1 MRYDKPPLSFEK
13 QADVLIL
20 RGMQG
25 DRALI
30 IERLTT
36 VGYYRLS
43 AYWHPFRKPHPSD
56 ARHLLDEFKPGTTF
70 DEVWCRYAFDR
81 RLRLLVMDAIE
92 RIEVS
97 LRALLATHHSQRY
110 GAFAYATDQRSVPS
124 LDASKF
130 ADYRADIIKEQTR
143 SKDTFVK
150 HFYAK
155 YGDSHSM
162 LPLWMAAEVMA
173 FGTLLTFY
181 RGCDP
186 AIRDTIAR
194 HYGVHEKVF
203 ASWLLA
209 LNSVRNICAHHS
221 RLWNREL
228 GIKPKIPERLTEWH
242 APVRVTGDRVFGT
255 LTICKWSLDRIAP
268 QSRWADRLH
277 ALMND
282 SDGIPLESMG
292 FPPNWRDCP
301 IWKVGEV

>member
-1 MRYDKPPLSFEK
+1 MR
-13 QADVLIL
+13 
-20 RGMQG
+20 
-25 DRALI
+25 LI

-173 FGTLLTFY
+173 FGTLLTFH

-209 LNSVRNICAHHS
+209 AEQRAEHLRPPQPPLEPRTGHQAQDPGAAYRVARPGQGHRRSGLRNSDHLQVVARSHRPA
-221 RLWNREL
+221 EPL
-228 GIKPKIPERLTEWH
+228 GR
-242 APVRVTGDRVFGT
+242 A
-255 LTICKWSLDRIAP
+255 
-268 QSRWADRLH
+268 LH

-292 FPPNWRDCP
+292 FPPNWRDCS